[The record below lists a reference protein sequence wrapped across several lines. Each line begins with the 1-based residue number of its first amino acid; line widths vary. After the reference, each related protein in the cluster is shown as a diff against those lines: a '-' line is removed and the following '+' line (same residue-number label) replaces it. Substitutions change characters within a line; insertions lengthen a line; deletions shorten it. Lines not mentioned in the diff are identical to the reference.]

1 MFNPGVEG
9 LSLFRRW
16 DSFPVACAGSGLIG
30 RGILMIVPRV
40 WEEFV
45 GVTDKSSNF
54 YHILSPG
61 LELSFGYI
69 S

>member
-9 LSLFRRW
+9 SSLFRRW
-16 DSFPVACAGSGLIG
+16 GSFPVACSGSELIG

-45 GVTDKSSNF
+45 GVTDKSF
-54 YHILSPG
+54 TMQLILS
-61 LELSFGYI
+61 
-69 S
+69 

>member
-30 RGILMIVPRV
+30 RGILMIVSRV

-45 GVTDKSSNF
+45 GVTDESF
-54 YHILSPG
+54 TMQLILS
-61 LELSFGYI
+61 
-69 S
+69 